1 MPRIRAFDGYLVDP
15 AHAVEVVSPAYDAVS
30 PQMRREFADA
40 HPRNYINTM
49 RLLADFPADA
59 QPTVDELLAYN
70 KANLDALLSGGAFN
84 RIEKPCLFIYQLA
97 TDTHCQTGVVCEVSV
112 DEYAH
117 GRLRKHENTRS
128 DKEDLLALYQRVVG
142 VSSSP
147 ICLAHAHDDG
157 VERALAEL
165 TAAPPALDFVSGDG
179 VAQRVWRIDDAAA
192 QRRLQDLFARIDTTY
207 LTDGHHR
214 AAAGWRYAQMR
225 RGGGD
230 VPRHPRSL
238 LSGGAGG
245 DGGGVGDSGAGGGDG
260 DGAAGGGDGGGR
272 GDRGGAGD
280 GGAGDGERGGDE
292 RGDRGGDGGDAEAP
306 YNQLLVAL
314 FSARQLNLLPF
325 HRAVADLN
333 GLSEAQLVAALRR
346 DFSVQPVDGDAFQPS
361 RHGEFGMLLGKNA
374 GGGDGGGNGGKR
386 EGGSSGDSAGGGAG
400 ENGDENAPE
409 NAGKNGDQGAPENV
423 DASGD
428 KSGDKNA
435 GASGDESGD
444 KNAGGGGR
452 WYRLRARSG
461 LVDPAHP
468 VDSLDVS
475 ILQNHI
481 LAPIFGITD
490 ARGDPRL
497 DYVSGVSG
505 PAALRRKCADG
516 WPACFAIYPTSIAQL
531 MKVADANGLM
541 PPKSTY
547 FDPKARSGIFIR
559 PK

>member
-214 AAAGWRYAQMR
+214 AAAGWRYARMR
-225 RGGGD
+225 RE
-230 VPRHPRSL
+230 
-238 LSGGAGG
+238 SGTN
-245 DGGGVGDSGAGGGDG
+245 
-260 DGAAGGGDGGGR
+260 R
-272 GDRGGAGD
+272 GD
-280 GGAGDGERGGDE
+280 E
-292 RGDRGGDGGDAEAP
+292 P

-333 GLSEAQLVAALRR
+333 GLSEMQLVDALQR
-346 DFSVQPVDGDAFQPS
+346 DFEVQAVAGESFAPS
-361 RHGEFGMLLGKNA
+361 RHGEFGMLV
-374 GGGDGGGNGGKR
+374 GD
-386 EGGSSGDSAGGGAG
+386 
-400 ENGDENAPE
+400 
-409 NAGKNGDQGAPENV
+409 
-423 DASGD
+423 
-428 KSGDKNA
+428 
-435 GASGDESGD
+435 
-444 KNAGGGGR
+444 R
-452 WYRLRARSG
+452 WYRLRMREG
-461 LVDPAHP
+461 LIDADDPA
-468 VDSLDVS
+468 DSLDVS
-475 ILQNHI
+475 ILQHHI
-481 LAPIFGITD
+481 LAPLLGIAD
-490 ARGDPRL
+490 MRSDPRL

-505 PAALRRKCADG
+505 NDGLRRKCADG
-516 WPACFAIYPTSIAQL
+516 WAVCFACFATSIDQL
-531 MKVADANGLM
+531 MKVADAGGLM

>member
-225 RGGGD
+225 RGEVGAP
-230 VPRHPRSL
+230 PRHPRSL
-238 LSGGAGG
+238 LSGGRGG
-245 DGGGVGDSGAGGGDG
+245 ERGGGGD
-260 DGAAGGGDGGGR
+260 GGDGGGR
-272 GDRGGAGD
+272 GDRGGD
-280 GGAGDGERGGDE
+280 
-292 RGDRGGDGGDAEAP
+292 GGDGGDADAP

-346 DFSVQPVDGDAFQPS
+346 DFSV
-361 RHGEFGMLLGKNA
+361 
-374 GGGDGGGNGGKR
+374 
-386 EGGSSGDSAGGGAG
+386 
-400 ENGDENAPE
+400 
-409 NAGKNGDQGAPENV
+409 
-423 DASGD
+423 
-428 KSGDKNA
+428 
-435 GASGDESGD
+435 
-444 KNAGGGGR
+444 
-452 WYRLRARSG
+452 
-461 LVDPAHP
+461 
-468 VDSLDVS
+468 
-475 ILQNHI
+475 
-481 LAPIFGITD
+481 
-490 ARGDPRL
+490 
-497 DYVSGVSG
+497 
-505 PAALRRKCADG
+505 
-516 WPACFAIYPTSIAQL
+516 
-531 MKVADANGLM
+531 
-541 PPKSTY
+541 
-547 FDPKARSGIFIR
+547 
-559 PK
+559 